1 MLTATAASL
10 RPLAARLPPP
20 SYEPR
25 MQNIK
30 DAIETRF
37 PSGIDVISTPTPT
50 LSGKLDVFCD
60 GVLIH
65 SKAKDGYVNSKVKL
79 DAIMARIAE
88 ACREKRYNVIVD
100 AAADIEGF
108 AADTPDYIRI
118 LAMLVIGYMLT
129 KFLLP

>member
-1 MLTATAASL
+1 
-10 RPLAARLPPP
+10 
-20 SYEPR
+20 